1 MKGISQPCDAK
12 TPNTYEV
19 ATIYFTFIAAY
30 ACVNM
35 IFDAVH
41 IAVRRLVLNDSRR
54 QRCELALRS
63 FHSGNTSFFVEST
76 DRVFQMKIEN
86 I

>member
-12 TPNTYEV
+12 TSNTYEV
-19 ATIYFTFIAAY
+19 ATIYFTFIAVY

-41 IAVRRLVLNDSRR
+41 IAVLRLVLNDSGR
-54 QRCELALRS
+54 QRCEHALRP
-63 FHSGNTSFFVEST
+63 FHSGNTTFLVEST
-76 DRVFQMKIEN
+76 DHVFQMKIRN